1 MKNLLIRN
9 IKLRKWTIIIYS
21 MLLLLSPL
29 QLVIGND
36 TLLTKSIYSA
46 VAMILLFISIV
57 DSGHAFRFNSKLGHK
72 MSYDFFAS
80 LPVSKKALLN
90 ANYVTVIMFTL
101 IGAAILSLYNIPD
114 SNVSA
119 DQLNLNVMVPYSYI
133 TINFFDIPIAFK
145 RYIEQKSEYISYLI
159 YLLTMF
165 IIIPVFV
172 ILVAVGL
179 IAVFNFNLRQMD
191 YLETMFNYGFLVM
204 SILFFIANYFIQ
216 YKKVN

>member
-1 MKNLLIRN
+1 M
-9 IKLRKWTIIIYS
+9 KLRKWTIIIYS
-21 MLLLLSPL
+21 MLLLFSPL
-29 QLVIGND
+29 QLMIGND

-90 ANYVTVIMFTL
+90 ANYVTVLMFTL
-101 IGAAILSLYNIPD
+101 VGAAILSLYNIPD

-133 TINFFDIPIAFK
+133 TINFFAIPIAFK
-145 RYIEQKSEYISYLI
+145 RYTEQKSEYISYLI

-165 IIIPVFV
+165 IIIPIFV

-179 IAVFNFNLRQMD
+179 IAVFNFNLRQLD
-191 YLETMFNYGFLVM
+191 YLEPMFNYGFLVM
-204 SILFFIANYFIQ
+204 SILFFITNYFIQ
-216 YKKVN
+216 YKKIN